1 MILPNLANAAMGLKL
16 KSSQKQS
23 TAVGSVAPHS
33 HDSSKDSGAPAPM
46 GNITGN
52 ANQNSKI
59 EEIGKKFFQGDQFAN
74 QYASKPPVDPA
85 MPVPPQPDPI
95 NDQYGNMFMQPFS
108 KKVEGKEHKQKPNR
122 HNELKRKEQFNI
134 GVNMNGDPKKYKIG
148 ELLDA
153 DDFSDISGQ
162 IDLAAEKYS
171 DIQED
176 KKGQYVTSLGINE
189 YPKQYYDKD
198 FKRPTSSKHIDQW
211 SEKEVERDT
220 IRPRSGKV
228 FISTW
233 KKNK

>member
-52 ANQNSKI
+52 ATQNSKI

-85 MPVPPQPDPI
+85 IPVPPQPDPM

-108 KKVEGKEHKQKPNR
+108 KKVKAKLHKQKPA
-122 HNELKRKEQFNI
+122 LPKPKGEQFK

-148 ELLDA
+148 ELIDET
-153 DDFSDISGQ
+153 DHEESTYRSSNEGTISGRRYNVEN
-162 IDLAAEKYS
+162 ISE
-171 DIQED
+171 IQED
-176 KKGQYVTSLGINE
+176 KKGQFMTTLGEGE
-189 YPKQYYDKD
+189 YFGGPK
-198 FKRPTSSKHIDQW
+198 PTSSRVTNYDQGTNA
-211 SEKEVERDT
+211 VRDT
-220 IRPRSGKV
+220 LRPKSGKV

-233 KKNK
+233 QKNK